1 MAAATRQRFTVTV
14 DPSVSRELNRAQK
27 GPPSRSRSEIVEE
40 ALRLWLRR
48 RALDRLEHAT
58 EEYYRSLTEGERDE
72 DREWDELAARAAAK
86 VWRRR

>member
-1 MAAATRQRFTVTV
+1 MPGATRQRFTVTV
-14 DPSVSRELNRAQK
+14 DPAVSRELNRAQK

-48 RALDRLEHAT
+48 RAHNRLDRAT
-58 EEYYRSLTEGERDE
+58 EEYYRSLTQVEQDE
-72 DREWDELAARAAAK
+72 DREWDELAARSAAA